1 MSTPEPAKPLTTD
14 NLYQKIGVLSV
25 SNEFLSNEVER
36 LRTWITGHV
45 QELRAEVDKIEASAN
60 ADGKT
65 ISAELKSVVDHIRA
79 KL

>member
-36 LRTWITGHV
+36 LRTWIAVYGK
-45 QELRAEVDKIEASAN
+45 ELRAEIDSIEASAS

-65 ISAELKSVVDHIRA
+65 ISAELKAVVDHIRA

>member
-36 LRTWITGHV
+36 LRTLITGHV